1 MSSDKI
7 RIYELARDIGAANKE
22 LVEKA
27 LALGFSV
34 KSHMSSLTLDEA
46 TKVKNGLGFSGP
58 ASIPAAKPAKAKTSK
73 PKMKAK
79 PKANPPTRRKSK
91 APEESVAKP
100 VAVQPMRRRRP
111 EEVQAAP
118 TPAPV
123 VARAPMVRTPVPP
136 AAPAAV
142 EPTPAPAPV
151 AVTPAPAV
159 VTPAPAAVQAPVVP
173 TPAPAPTPVVATP
186 APVTPAPVAATPA
199 PTLAVATPAP
209 AAPAP
214 APIVAT
220 PAPVAAVPTPA
231 PAVPTP
237 PPAPSK
243 NQVVVAG
250 PKVINLPGHQKKKAP
265 PAPVVVRAP
274 APVAPAPAPAA
285 PATPV
290 SAKERF
296 EAELLKARAQAAHR
310 DEERLA
316 VKAEKKAAQE
326 SAAPAP
332 ADGRPAVGTVIKL
345 PVTRIKVVE
354 RPLAAGR
361 GTAERRNRFTKQKQR
376 GRRDIR
382 RKAKPRGPGR
392 QTQITTPAE
401 HKRVVRIEET
411 TTVGDLGKA
420 MGIKSQELLKK
431 LWGMGMVGISLNASI
446 DLETAQL
453 LAQEFHYEVQNI
465 AFKEEDVFATPDS
478 EEDALQ
484 PRAPVVTVMGHV
496 DHGKTSLLDYIR
508 KAKVTSG
515 ESGGITQHIGAYKVD
530 AGEAFGE
537 MVFIDTPGHAAF
549 TEMRARGAQI
559 TDIVVLICAA
569 DDGVMPQTVEAVK
582 HAQAA
587 GVPIIVAVNKS
598 DVPGANPE
606 RVRQQL
612 SDHKLI
618 PEEWGGDTIYVD
630 CSAKT
635 GDGVDDLL
643 EAISLNAELLDLKAD
658 PDKVAVG
665 VVIEARLDRSRGPM
679 STVLVQEGTL
689 RAGDI
694 VVVGGF
700 MGKVRA
706 LMDHNGK
713 QLKEAG
719 PGTPVEI
726 LGIDGVPLAGETL
739 NATEDEKMAKQVVEV
754 RRQQKRKKEL
764 ASSGKVSLEAL
775 MSNIQGGK
783 KAEVFKVVLKADVQG
798 SAEALKAAL
807 VALSTDKVRVE
818 VIHCGVGGITESD
831 ISLAHGNAIVVG
843 FHVRT
848 AGKAGKLA
856 DKEGVEIKIYD
867 IIYDALDDVQAAMA
881 GMLAPVLRQVEIG
894 RMEVR
899 ETFHIPRRGV
909 VAGCMVTQGRVAR
922 KSHLRVIRDSVQ
934 VYEGKVS
941 SLRRFKDEASEVK
954 EGFECGIMLDGYNEL
969 QEGDVIESFEIVSEK
984 ATI

>member
-7 RIYELARDIGAANKE
+7 RIYELAREIGAPNKQ

-34 KSHMSSLTLDEA
+34 KSHMSSLTIEEA
-46 TKVKNGLGFSGP
+46 TQVKKSLGHSGP
-58 ASIPAAKPAKAKTSK
+58 VTVPPPKAKTKAPARRKPSK
-73 PKMKAK
+73 KKEEAK
-79 PKANPPTRRKSK
+79 PN
-91 APEESVAKP
+91 
-100 VAVQPMRRRRP
+100 AVQPMRRRKPAEAEVPVVRRAAP
-111 EEVQAAP
+111 VVRRAAEDQVSASAVQAAAP
-118 TPAPV
+118 TRVVRTSVAPVETRATAPIVRTPAPP
-123 VARAPMVRTPVPP
+123 VA
-136 AAPAAV
+136 
-142 EPTPAPAPV
+142 TPAPAPV
-151 AVTPAPAV
+151 AQEAAPAPR
-159 VTPAPAAVQAPVVP
+159 PVAP
-173 TPAPAPTPVVATP
+173 TPAPR
-186 APVTPAPVAATPA
+186 
-199 PTLAVATPAP
+199 
-209 AAPAP
+209 
-214 APIVAT
+214 
-220 PAPVAAVPTPA
+220 
-231 PAVPTP
+231 VPTP
-237 PPAPSK
+237 PPAVQK
-243 NQVVVAG
+243 THVVVTG
-250 PKVINLPGHQKKKAP
+250 PKVIDLPGHQKKKKK
-265 PAPVVVRAP
+265 PAPAPAP
-274 APVAPAPAPAA
+274 APVAAPKPAAA

-290 SAKERF
+290 SAKDRF

-310 DEERLA
+310 DEERNA
-316 VKAEKKAAQE
+316 AKAAKRQE
-326 SAAPAP
+326 QEKAAPAP
-332 ADGRPAVGTVIKL
+332 SDGRPAVGSVIKL

-361 GTAERRNRFTKQKQR
+361 GTQERRNRFTQQRQR
-376 GRRDIR
+376 GRGRDMR
-382 RKAKPRGPGR
+382 RKPKPRGPGR

-411 TTVGDLGKA
+411 TTVGDLGKN

-446 DLETAQL
+446 DFDTAQL
-453 LAQEFHYEVQNI
+453 LAQEFNYEVQNV
-465 AFKEEDVFATPDS
+465 AFKEQDVFALADS
-478 EEDALQ
+478 EDDALL
-484 PRAPVVTVMGHV
+484 PRPPVITVMGHV

-530 AGEAFGE
+530 AGETFGE

-549 TEMRARGAQI
+549 SEMRSRGAKC

-582 HAQAA
+582 HAQDA

-635 GDGVDDLL
+635 GDGIDNLL
-643 EAISLNAELLDLKAD
+643 EAITLNAELLDLRAD
-658 PDKVAVG
+658 PERPAQG
-665 VVIEARLDRSRGPM
+665 IVIEARLDRSRGPM

-689 RAGDI
+689 NSGDI
-694 VVVGGF
+694 VVVGEY

-706 LMDHNGK
+706 LMDYNGT
-713 QLKEAG
+713 LLETAG

-726 LGIDGVPLAGETL
+726 LGIDGVPRAGEIL
-739 NATEDEKMAKQVVEV
+739 NATKDEKMAKQVVES

-783 KAEVFKVVLKADVQG
+783 KAEIFKIVLKADVQG
-798 SAEALKAAL
+798 SAEALKSAL
-807 VALSTDKVRVE
+807 VALSTEKVRVE
-818 VIHCGVGGITESD
+818 VISCGVGGITESD
-831 ISLAHGNAIVVG
+831 VSLAHGNAIIVG

-848 AGKAGKLA
+848 AGKARA
-856 DKEGVEIKIYD
+856 AAEKEGVEIKIYD
-867 IIYDALDDVQAAMA
+867 IIYDALDDVKAAMA
-881 GMLAPVLRQVEIG
+881 GMLAPILRQVELG
-894 RMEVR
+894 QMEVR

-909 VAGCMVTQGRVAR
+909 VAGCMVTKGRVAR

-954 EGFECGIMLDGYNEL
+954 EGFECGLMLDGYNDL
-969 QEGDVIESFEIVSEK
+969 KVGDIIESFDIVSEK
-984 ATI
+984 ATL